1 MRGFLL
7 PSAQHQ
13 AELEM
18 TQETMQSNENSSE
31 DGVAGERVRIFDT
44 TLRDGE
50 QAPGFG
56 MDRRAKLRM
65 AHALEAL
72 GVDVMEAGFPQA
84 SPDDFAAVA
93 EIAKAV
99 RHSTVCA
106 LARCQ
111 AADIDTAGRALE
123 PARHSRI
130 HVFLSTSPL
139 HREHKLGMSK
149 QQVIDTAIAA
159 VERAKALCHEVEFS
173 AEDAMRTEPDYLA
186 EVFSAA
192 IAAGATTVNAPDTVG
207 YVTPAEIAER
217 FAYLRKH
224 VKGAERVV
232 FSSHCHDDLGMAVAN
247 SLAAVSAGARQ
258 IECTINGI
266 GERAGNASL
275 EEVVMAL
282 RVRGPYF
289 GVDSRIDARRLLQTS
304 RLLTQLTGQAVP
316 RNKAIVG
323 ENAFAHESG
332 IHQHGMLKH
341 RGTYEIMRPQD
352 VGMGETR
359 LVLGKHSGRHALR
372 SRLQALGHAPDETAM
387 DEIFARFKA
396 LADKKREIHDEDLEA
411 LALGQDPAA
420 IGPWRIV
427 QLNSN
432 SHLGGSA
439 SASVRLAHADGREVG
454 EAAIGDGPVDAVLRA
469 MERATGTEL
478 ELTGF
483 QVRAVSEGGDAQG
496 QAQLT
501 ARHAARDWSGNGVS
515 TDIVEATALA
525 ALAIVNRIERQSSR
539 GDQHVPIQERG
550 HGRPPFDPRAQG
562 RAPKETAA

>member
-1 MRGFLL
+1 
-7 PSAQHQ
+7 
-13 AELEM
+13 M
-18 TQETMQSNENSSE
+18 TQHNPTNENS
-31 DGVAGERVRIFDT
+31 DVTDVAAERVRIFDT

-50 QAPGFG
+50 QAPGFS

-72 GVDVMEAGFPQA
+72 GIDIIEAGFPHA
-84 SPDDFAAVA
+84 SPDDFNAVA
-93 EIAKAV
+93 EIARAL
-99 RHSTVCA
+99 RGPTICG

-111 AADIDTAGRALE
+111 TGDIDSTARALE
-123 PARHSRI
+123 GARHSRI
-130 HVFLSTSPL
+130 HLFLSTSPL

-149 QQVIDTAIAA
+149 QQVIDTACASI
-159 VERAKALCHEVEFS
+159 ERAKGLCHEVEFS
-173 AEDAMRTEPDYLA
+173 AEDAMRTEPEYLI

-192 IAAGATTVNAPDTVG
+192 AAAGATTLNAPDTVG
-207 YVTPAEIAER
+207 YMTPSEIAER
-217 FAYLRKH
+217 FAYLIKH
-224 VKGAERVV
+224 VHRAEHVI

-258 IECTINGI
+258 VECTINGI

-282 RVRGPYF
+282 RVRRPHF
-289 GVDSRIDARRLLQTS
+289 GVDTGIDTRKLYPTS

-316 RNKAIVG
+316 RNKAVVG

-341 RGTYEIMRPQD
+341 RGTYEIMHAQD

-372 SRLQALGHAPDETAM
+372 QRLQVLGHTPDETEM
-387 DEIFARFKA
+387 DIIFARFKT
-396 LADKKREIHDEDLEA
+396 LADKKREVHDEDLEA
-411 LALGQDPAA
+411 IALGHDPEAT
-420 IGPWRIV
+420 GPWRIT
-427 QLNSN
+427 QLNTN
-432 SHLGGSA
+432 SHMGGSA
-439 SASVRLAHADGREVG
+439 SASVRLTHDNGHEVG

-469 MERATGTEL
+469 IERATGTAL
-478 ELTGF
+478 DVTQF

-501 ARHAARDWSGNGVS
+501 ARHAERDWRGNGVS
-515 TDIVEATALA
+515 TDIIEATAHA
-525 ALAIVNRIERQSSR
+525 ALAIVNRIERQSASR
-539 GDQHVPIQERG
+539 SDASIEESDQ
-550 HGRPPFDPRAQG
+550 GRPHFEPRANG
-562 RAPKETAA
+562 RAQQETTA